1 MHQVKNIYRTIVL
14 LLFIGACSETDTNE
28 FYKSEILEEDRTV
41 VKIGEIVLDN
51 SSIDETGPNIG
62 KLRPEFVSNRD
73 HSLFA
78 FFDELNMQIVVTDS
92 QGKVQ
97 HVVSK
102 RGRGPGELM
111 SVLGYNFDEE
121 NRIVVYDGSQR
132 MIKVFEMDGDEHSDV
147 DIDHDKILVGNK
159 YLYTKD
165 EEIIVP
171 VINSEYQ
178 TSGLKKAW
186 QSDLIGKFGYN
197 GILIESFGRY
207 DPFLKNPKSYLVFP
221 HVDADLENNQFLSSH
236 PDRYSL
242 QLYNLE
248 TQERIAWFGMQSEN
262 FNQTDSY
269 IDAQQSH
276 QKIDRQARDL
286 SWTSGVYFLPE
297 YFLHYFVILTE
308 EFQQTRD
315 HNDKIHYINLYD
327 RNSYNSYGELEL
339 PYTLGSVVGNKLYL
353 IEDDNPDNYTIGIYE
368 IHSDG

>member
-1 MHQVKNIYRTIVL
+1 M
-14 LLFIGACSETDTNE
+14 GGCSKTDPSG

-41 VKIGEIVLDN
+41 VKIGEIVLDD
-51 SSIDETGPNIG
+51 SSIDESGPNIG

-78 FFDELNMQIVVTDS
+78 FFDELNMQIVITDS

-97 HVVSK
+97 QVVSK

-121 NRIVVYDGSQR
+121 NRIVAYDGSQR
-132 MIKVFEMDGDEHSDV
+132 MIKVFELDGGEHSDV
-147 DIDHDKILVGNK
+147 DIDYESRFVGNR
-159 YLYTKD
+159 YLFAKD
-165 EEIIVP
+165 EELLVP
-171 VINSEYQ
+171 VINSEFHS
-178 TSGLKKAW
+178 SGKEQIW
-186 QSDLIGKFGYN
+186 RSDLIGKFGYN
-197 GILIESFGRY
+197 GTLIESFGRY

-221 HVDADLENNQFLSSH
+221 HVDADLENNLFLSSH

-248 TQERIAWFGMQSEN
+248 TQERISWFGTQSEN
-262 FNQTDSY
+262 FNQTDNY

-276 QKIDRQARDL
+276 QAISAQARDL
-286 SWTSGVYFLPE
+286 SWTSGVYITPN

-327 RNSYNSYGELEL
+327 KESYNSYGEIEL
-339 PYTLGSVVGNKLYL
+339 PYFLGNVIGDKLYL
-353 IEDDNPDNYTIGIYE
+353 IENDDPDNYTIGIYE
-368 IHSDG
+368 IRSDE